1 MSVTEPSDAVHAEIA
16 VQTEGQRLALSRKSL
31 SSDIWFFV
39 WFVRSFVAFK
49 ILMLPDVTFT
59 VSSKLFIELKLS
71 TGERIDLN
79 SGRFMYMT
87 AKFPF
92 LK

>member
-1 MSVTEPSDAVHAEIA
+1 MRST
-16 VQTEGQRLALSRKSL
+16 QKSL
-31 SSDIWFFV
+31 YRPRDNDLRFHASLCPQIFGSLV
-39 WFVRSFVAFK
+39 GWFVRSFVAFK
-49 ILMLPDVTFT
+49 RLILPDVTFT

-79 SGRFMYMT
+79 WGRFMYMT

>member
-1 MSVTEPSDAVHAEIA
+1 MRSKQEWLYRPRDDDLRFLCPQLDTWLVRS
-16 VQTEGQRLALSRKSL
+16 
-31 SSDIWFFV
+31 
-39 WFVRSFVAFK
+39 FVRSFIAFK
-49 ILMLPDVTFT
+49 SLILPDVTFT

-71 TGERIDLN
+71 TEERIDLN